1 MGGVLMKPWSF
12 TFFLAAVVTALLGFG
27 GTVGI
32 AAAWIG
38 KILFLIFL
46 VLFVAS
52 LISTR
57 KATF

>member
-1 MGGVLMKPWSF
+1 MKPWSF